1 MEIKE
6 CVDPKCKYK
15 YLAQEAKELIL
26 TQDKLIK
33 IEAISIKR
41 SIALI
46 KELDLVIKTVRE
58 ELGDNFP
65 KEAEKKM
72 KNILESVGSDDL
84 QNLPSFEIPKDL

>member
-6 CVDPKCKYK
+6 CTDPKCKYK
-15 YLAQEAKELIL
+15 YLALTAKELIL
-26 TQDKLIK
+26 KQDRLIK

-41 SIALI
+41 SVELI
-46 KELDLVIKTVRE
+46 KELDLIIKTAKE
-58 ELGDNFP
+58 ALGDNFP

-72 KNILESVGSDDL
+72 KDILESVGSDDL